1 MWAMRGCPGGY
12 TGYPSGEHPK
22 DDQTQMRIIS
32 NHIAA
37 FLFTLLFITGCAVP
51 NRPVVIERKTY
62 HSLSADKL
70 AGKTFEVL
78 IVDENQRGSLE
89 FSEHVDKLSS
99 YLTSNGMIRK
109 AAGKEPADYTV
120 FFLFNIAGRERT
132 AARSVP
138 HFNVTGGTS
147 SFNATTYGKTGTY
160 NTYGTVT
167 SYPTLQ
173 YAGSSTHISSYTEYS
188 RIVIIRMY
196 SAEGMTKKNAAPVF
210 ETTAHSDGVSR
221 DTTKLVP
228 VLLDGLLF
236 DFPGVSGSSD
246 VQERI
251 LLQEEK

>member
-1 MWAMRGCPGGY
+1 MAIQGIHQVN
-12 TGYPSGEHPK
+12 TPS
-22 DDQTQMRIIS
+22 TTRNQMKIS
-32 NHIAA
+32 AKVTV
-37 FLFTLLFITGCAVP
+37 TLLIALLFLTGCAVP
-51 NRPVVIERKTY
+51 NRPVQIDRKTY
-62 HSLSADKL
+62 HSLSAENL
-70 AGKTFEVL
+70 AGKTFDVL
-78 IVDENQRGSLE
+78 IVDENQRGSIE
-89 FSEHVDKLSS
+89 FSEHADKLAS
-99 YLTSNGMIRK
+99 YLTKSGMIRK
-109 AAGKEPADYTV
+109 TSGKEPADYTV

-147 SFNATTYGKTGTY
+147 SFNSTTYGKTGTY

-196 SAEGMTKKNAAPVF
+196 SAEGMSKKNSAPVF

-246 VQERI
+246 LQERI
-251 LLQEEK
+251 LVQQEK

>member
-1 MWAMRGCPGGY
+1 VAIQGIHQVN
-12 TGYPSGEHPK
+12 TPS
-22 DDQTQMRIIS
+22 TTRNQMKIS
-32 NHIAA
+32 AKVTV
-37 FLFTLLFITGCAVP
+37 TLLIALLFLTGCAVP
-51 NRPVVIERKTY
+51 NRPVQIDRKTY
-62 HSLSADKL
+62 HSLSAENL
-70 AGKTFEVL
+70 AGKTFDVL
-78 IVDENQRGSLE
+78 IVDENQRGSIE
-89 FSEHVDKLSS
+89 FSEHADKLAS
-99 YLTSNGMIRK
+99 YLTKSGMIRK
-109 AAGKEPADYTV
+109 TSGKEPADYTV

-147 SFNATTYGKTGTY
+147 SFNSTTYGKTGTY

-196 SAEGMTKKNAAPVF
+196 SAEGMSKKNSAPVF

-246 VQERI
+246 LQERI
-251 LLQEEK
+251 LVQQEK